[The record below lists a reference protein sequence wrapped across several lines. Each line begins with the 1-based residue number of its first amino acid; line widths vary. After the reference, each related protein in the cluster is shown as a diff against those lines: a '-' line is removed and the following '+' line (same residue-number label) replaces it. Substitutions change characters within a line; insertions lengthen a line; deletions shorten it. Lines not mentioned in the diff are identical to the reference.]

1 MAIYLGIG
9 YFGSDI
15 SLEWDVTMA
24 DALALPIA
32 EIAACLDQGKLKA
45 RALAEAAIANHERF
59 GGNLMAYSQWAPEHA
74 RQCADAADA
83 AFAVGSRAGPLQ
95 GIPTSIKDLFA
106 VSGFPTYA
114 GSPKRLPQK
123 FEVDGPVIAAL
134 RRQLATVMGKTHMVE
149 FAFGGTGHNAHYGV
163 PYNPWDAT
171 AHRSPGGSSS
181 GAGVSLCEG
190 SALLAFGSD
199 TAASVRLPAA
209 MTGNAGL
216 KITKDR
222 WSTDGIVPLS
232 FTFDTPGILAR
243 SMADA
248 AFSFAALDPHLGDSF
263 AYLRR
268 VPDGVDGIRIGVAD
282 SWFWDGC
289 ENGIDAIVH
298 AAIDKLGHA
307 GAVLKQQPFAE
318 AREAFAVFSE
328 GGVSAIELRAFLDR
342 ELPDWLNT
350 IDPVN
355 APALKNAETLSAR
368 EYLSRRL
375 RLLAAAKTAAVYF
388 DEIDVI
394 ATPTVM
400 VSPHVLSEETG
411 AEQFWAR
418 NRKIVHN
425 LAPVN
430 YLGLCAATLPVG
442 LDRIGMPV
450 GLQLIAKG
458 GDDERLVAIA
468 CAAERVLGTPRE
480 ILGPPPMCTG

>member
-1 MAIYLGIG
+1 MTAA
-9 YFGSDI
+9 
-15 SLEWDVTMA
+15 A
-24 DALALPIA
+24 DFKRPLA
-32 EIAACLDQGKLKA
+32 EIAALLGEGKLTA
-45 RALAEAAIANHERF
+45 RALVDQAIANHERF
-59 GGNLMAYSQWAPEHA
+59 GAKLMAYSQWAPEHA
-74 RQCADAADA
+74 RKCAEAADA
-83 AFAVGSRAGPLQ
+83 AFAIGSRAGSLQ

-106 VSGFPTYA
+106 VAGFPTYA
-114 GSPKRLPQK
+114 GSPKRLPPK
-123 FEVDGPVIAAL
+123 FEIDGPLVANL

-149 FAFGGTGHNAHYGV
+149 FAFGGTGHNAHYGS
-163 PYNPWDAT
+163 PRNPWDAM

-216 KITKDR
+216 KLTKDR
-222 WSTDGIVPLS
+222 WSSEGIVPLS

-248 AFSFAALDPHLGDSF
+248 GFSFAALDPDLGDGF
-263 AYLRR
+263 AFLRR
-268 VPDGVDGIRIGVAD
+268 VPADVNGLRIGIAD

-289 ENGIDAIVH
+289 ENGIGEIVRS
-298 AAIDKLGHA
+298 AIDTLARA
-307 GAVLKQQPFAE
+307 GAVVKEKPLPE

-342 ELPDWLNT
+342 ELPDWLAT

-355 APALKNAETLSAR
+355 VPALNNAETLSAR
-368 EYLSRRL
+368 EYLTRRSRL
-375 RLLAAAKTAAVYF
+375 REAAKSAAGRF
-388 DEIDVI
+388 DDVDVI

-400 VSPHVLSEETG
+400 ITPPVMTEDEGPEK
-411 AEQFWAR
+411 FWAR
-418 NRKIVHN
+418 NSATVHN
-425 LAPVN
+425 LVPGN
-430 YLGLCAATLPVG
+430 YLVLCAATLPVG
-442 LDRIGMPV
+442 LDRLGMPV

-458 GDDERLVAIA
+458 GDDERLVMIA

-480 ILGPPPMCTG
+480 ILGAPAMCKD

>member
-1 MAIYLGIG
+1 
-9 YFGSDI
+9 
-15 SLEWDVTMA
+15 MA

-32 EIAACLDQGKLKA
+32 EIAVLLGGGKLKA
-45 RALAEAAIANHERF
+45 RALVEAAIANHAQF
-59 GGNLMAYSQWAPEHA
+59 GGKLMAYSQWAPEHA

-106 VSGFPTYA
+106 ISGFPTYA
-114 GSPKRLPQK
+114 GSPKRLPPQ
-123 FEVDGPVIAAL
+123 FEVDGPVVAAL
-134 RRQLATVMGKTHMVE
+134 RRQLASVMGKTHMVE
-149 FAFGGTGHNAHYGV
+149 FAFGGTGHNAHYGA
-163 PYNPWDAT
+163 PYNPWDAK

-248 AFSFAALDPHLGDSF
+248 AFAFAALDPLLGDSF
-263 AYLRR
+263 AFLRR
-268 VPDGVDGIRIGVAD
+268 APEGIGGIRIGIAD
-282 SWFWDGC
+282 SWFWDDC
-289 ENGIDAIVH
+289 ENSIADVVRGAIE
-298 AAIDKLGHA
+298 KLARA
-307 GAVLKQQPFAE
+307 GAVLKETPIPE
-318 AREAFAVFSE
+318 AREAYTVFSE

-342 ELPDWLNT
+342 ELPDWLKT

-355 APALKNAETLSAR
+355 APALQKAEMLPAR
-368 EYLSRRL
+368 EYLTRLL
-375 RLLAAAKTAAVYF
+375 RLQAAAKTAAAHF
-388 DEIDVI
+388 DDVDVI

-400 VSPHVLSEETG
+400 VSPHVLAEETG
-411 AEQFWAR
+411 PEQFWGR

-425 LAPVN
+425 LVPVN
-430 YLGLCAATLPVG
+430 YLRLCAATLPVG

-450 GLQLIAKG
+450 GLQFIAKG

-468 CAAERVLGTPRE
+468 CAAERVLGTPRD
-480 ILGPPPMCTG
+480 ILGAPPMCRG

>member
-1 MAIYLGIG
+1 
-9 YFGSDI
+9 
-15 SLEWDVTMA
+15 MA
-24 DALALPIA
+24 DALSLSIA
-32 EIAACLDQGKLKA
+32 EIAGLLGEGKLKA

-59 GGNLMAYSQWAPEHA
+59 GGKLMAYSQWAPEHA

-106 VSGFPTYA
+106 VSGFATYA
-114 GSPKRLPQK
+114 GSPKRLPPQ
-123 FEVDGPVIAAL
+123 FEIEGPVIAAL
-134 RRQLATVMGKTHMVE
+134 RRQLATMMGKTHMVE
-149 FAFGGTGHNAHYGV
+149 FAFGGTGHNAHYGA
-163 PYNPWDAT
+163 PHNPWDAN

-222 WSTDGIVPLS
+222 WSTEGIVPLS
-232 FTFDTPGILAR
+232 FSFDTPGILTR

-248 AFSFAALDPHLGDSF
+248 AFSFAALDPHLGDAF
-263 AYLRR
+263 AFLRR
-268 VPDGVDGIRIGVAD
+268 VPESVDGIRIGVAD
-282 SWFWDGC
+282 SWFWDQC
-289 ENGIDAIVH
+289 ENGIDGVVR
-298 AAIDKLGHA
+298 AAIDKLARA
-307 GAVLKQQPFAE
+307 GAAVKQTPLPE
-318 AREAFAVFSE
+318 AREAYAVFSE
-328 GGVSAIELRAFLDR
+328 GGVSAIELRVFLDR

-355 APALKNAETLSAR
+355 APALKTAETLSAR
-368 EYLSRRL
+368 DYRSRRL
-375 RLLAAAKTAAVYF
+375 RLLAAATTAATHF
-388 DEIDVI
+388 DDVDVI

-400 VSPHVLSEETG
+400 VSPHVLAEETG
-411 AEQFWAR
+411 PQQFWAR

-425 LAPVN
+425 LVPVN
-430 YLGLCAATLPVG
+430 YLSLCAATLPVG
-442 LDRIGMPV
+442 LDRLGLPV

-468 CAAERVLGTPRE
+468 CAVEGVLGAPRDV
-480 ILGPPPMCTG
+480 IGVVPMCKR

>member
-1 MAIYLGIG
+1 
-9 YFGSDI
+9 
-15 SLEWDVTMA
+15 MA
-24 DALALPIA
+24 DALARPIA
-32 EIAACLDQGKLKA
+32 EIAVLLAEGKLKA
-45 RALAEAAIANHERF
+45 RALVEAAIANHERF
-59 GGNLMAYSQWAPEHA
+59 GGKLMAYSQWASAHA

-83 AFAVGSRAGPLQ
+83 AFTVGSRAGPLQ

-114 GSPKRLPQK
+114 GSPKRLPPK
-123 FEVDGPVIAAL
+123 FEIDGPVVANL

-149 FAFGGTGHNAHYGV
+149 FAFGGTGQNAHYGS

-222 WSTDGIVPLS
+222 WSTEGIVPLS
-232 FTFDTPGILAR
+232 STFDTPGILTR

-248 AFSFAALDPHLGDSF
+248 GFAFAALDPFLGDSF
-263 AYLRR
+263 AFLRR
-268 VPDGVDGIRIGVAD
+268 VPEDVGSIRIGIAD
-282 SWFWDGC
+282 GWFWDDC
-289 ENGIDAIVH
+289 ENGIAEIVR
-298 AAIDKLGHA
+298 AAIEKLARA
-307 GAVLKQQPFAE
+307 GAVVKEKPLPE
-318 AREAFAVFSE
+318 AREAYAVFSE

-342 ELPDWLNT
+342 ELPDWLAT

-355 APALKNAETLSAR
+355 APALKNAEILSAR
-368 EYLSRRL
+368 DYLSRRL
-375 RLLAAAKTAAVYF
+375 RLQTAAQSAAARF
-388 DEIDVI
+388 DVDVI

-400 VSPHVLSEETG
+400 FTPHVLAEETG
-411 AEQFWAR
+411 AEKFWAR

-425 LAPVN
+425 LVPVN
-430 YLGLCAATLPVG
+430 YLTLCAATLPVG
-442 LDRIGMPV
+442 LDRLGMPV
-450 GLQLIAKG
+450 GLQLIARG

-468 CAAERVLGTPRE
+468 CAAERVLGTPRD
-480 ILGPPPMCTG
+480 ILGVPPMCRG